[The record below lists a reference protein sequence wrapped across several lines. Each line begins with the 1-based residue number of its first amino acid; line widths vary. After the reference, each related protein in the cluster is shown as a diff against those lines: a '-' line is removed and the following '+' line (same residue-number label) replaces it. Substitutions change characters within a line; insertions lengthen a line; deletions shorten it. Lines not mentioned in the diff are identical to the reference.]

1 MNKASVQDKGQVWVS
16 FSKNDTLQISSQVQ
30 QSLQSSAGLFWVL
43 CSDQEGKQGQS
54 CLEPGRDCDGS
65 LSPGEEERG
74 GQRLRGS
81 ILEFYAALREF
92 GQVVEKPLSQ
102 RPLLGEFFISQ
113 E

>member
-1 MNKASVQDKGQVWVS
+1 MQGLSECYALTRKG
-16 FSKNDTLQISSQVQ
+16 NGEGAGR
-30 QSLQSSAGLFWVL
+30 SLGELS
-43 CSDQEGKQGQS
+43 
-54 CLEPGRDCDGS
+54 DCD
-65 LSPGEEERG
+65 LSEEERG

-92 GQVVEKPLSQ
+92 GKVVEKPLSQ

>member
-1 MNKASVQDKGQVWVS
+1 MHGLSGCSALTRKENRDGAGW
-16 FSKNDTLQISSQVQ
+16 
-30 QSLQSSAGLFWVL
+30 SLGELS
-43 CSDQEGKQGQS
+43 
-54 CLEPGRDCDGS
+54 DCDGS

-92 GQVVEKPLSQ
+92 GHIVEKPLSR

>member
-1 MNKASVQDKGQVWVS
+1 MQGLSECSALTRKGNREGS
-16 FSKNDTLQISSQVQ
+16 GR
-30 QSLQSSAGLFWVL
+30 SLGELS
-43 CSDQEGKQGQS
+43 
-54 CLEPGRDCDGS
+54 DCD
-65 LSPGEEERG
+65 LSEERG

-92 GQVVEKPLSQ
+92 GKVVKKPLSQ

>member
-1 MNKASVQDKGQVWVS
+1 MTYYKFQVRYSKA
-16 FSKNDTLQISSQVQ
+16 FSQVQ
-30 QSLQSSAGLFWVL
+30 GLSECSALTRKGNREGAGRSLGELS
-43 CSDQEGKQGQS
+43 
-54 CLEPGRDCDGS
+54 DCDLS

-81 ILEFYAALREF
+81 ILDFCAALREF
-92 GQVVEKPLSQ
+92 GNVVERPLSQ